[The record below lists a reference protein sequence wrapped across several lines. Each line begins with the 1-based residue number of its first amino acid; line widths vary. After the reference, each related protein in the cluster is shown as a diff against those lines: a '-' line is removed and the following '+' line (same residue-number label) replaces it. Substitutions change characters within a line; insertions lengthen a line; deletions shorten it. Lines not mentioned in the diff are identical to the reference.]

1 MKKWMKMTATMM
13 AAAMA
18 LTACGGNDA
27 ADDSADAGET
37 YTVGIIQQLE
47 HPALDQATK
56 GFEDKLTELL
66 GDKVKFDY
74 QNAQGEQTNCTTIAT
89 KFVSND
95 VDLIMANATTALQAA
110 AAATGDIPIVG
121 TSVTD
126 YKTAGV
132 VDSNEKPGTNV
143 TGVSD
148 LGEIKAQVDVLLTF
162 CKPDTKI
169 AVVYCSAEPNSI
181 YQAERAERYLKRLK
195 RDCAI
200 YTVAD
205 SNDVQAVLTKAVQE
219 CGAIF
224 IPTDNTMAN
233 SMEIVKNIT
242 IPAGVP
248 TFAGAEYMSRIGALA
263 TLSVRYYDLGVKAA
277 EMAYNILVNG
287 TKPAEMPIAFVSD
300 GATPKY
306 NAEIAR
312 ALGITPPADMEALE
326 ETME

>member
-13 AAAMA
+13 VAAMA

-47 HPALDQATK
+47 HPALDAATK

-162 CKPDTKI
+162 CQPDTKI